1 MARAIWSGSLSFGLV
16 NVPVR
21 VMAAT
26 VDRDIHFHQVDQKSG
41 DRLRHRRVS
50 ERTGREVPS
59 ERVANGYEVS
69 SGHWVVLSNEELGA
83 AEPERSHTIDIEDFV
98 KLDEI
103 DPLQFERSYW
113 LTPVDQEGAKRSY
126 ALLRTAMERTG
137 RVAVGRFVM
146 RSREHLVAVRPL
158 QGALALHTM
167 LFGDQLVK
175 ASAVDGLPV
184 RVKAGDREVAA
195 AEQLI
200 DSLAA
205 KWDPS
210 SYRDRH
216 RDRVR
221 KIIDRKKNGEEITV
235 EEAPEPAAVLDL
247 MAALEQS
254 VAEAKAG
261 RRRSTKT
268 GSRATKAKAKRKS
281 A

>member
-1 MARAIWSGSLSFGLV
+1 MARAIWSGSVSFGLV

-21 VMAAT
+21 VMGAT

-41 DRLRHRRVS
+41 DRLRQRRVS

-59 ERVANGYEVS
+59 DRVANGFEVS
-69 SGHWVVLSNEELGA
+69 SGHWVVLSREELEA
-83 AEPERSHTIDIEDFV
+83 AEPERTHTIDVEDFV

-113 LTPVDQEGAKRSY
+113 LTPADQEGAKRSY

-137 RVAVGRFVM
+137 RVAIGRFVM
-146 RSREHLVAVRPL
+146 RSRERLVAVRPL

-167 LFGDQLVK
+167 LFGDELVK
-175 ASAVDGLPV
+175 ASKVEGLPV

-195 AEQLI
+195 AEKLI

-205 KWDPS
+205 DWDPS
-210 SYRDRH
+210 AYRDRH

-221 KIIDRKKNGEEITV
+221 KVIDQKAKGEEIV
-235 EEAPEPAAVLDL
+235 IEASPEPAAVLDL

-261 RRRSTKT
+261 RGKA
-268 GSRATKAKAKRKS
+268 RAKPKGRRKS

>member
-1 MARAIWSGSLSFGLV
+1 MARAIWSGSVSFGLV

-26 VDRDIHFHQVDQKSG
+26 VDKDIHFHQVDEKSG

-59 ERVANGYEVS
+59 ERIANGFEVS
-69 SGHWVVLSNEELGA
+69 SGHWVVLSSEELGA
-83 AEPERSHTIDIEDFV
+83 AEPERTHTIDIEDFV

-113 LTPVDQEGAKRSY
+113 LTPTDQEGAKRSY

-137 RVAVGRFVM
+137 RVAIGRFVM
-146 RSREHLVAVRPL
+146 RSRERLVAVRPL

-167 LFGDQLVK
+167 LFGDELVK
-175 ASAVDGLPV
+175 ASKVEGLPV

-195 AEQLI
+195 AVTLI
-200 DSLAA
+200 DSLATD
-205 KWDPS
+205 WDPS
-210 SYRDRH
+210 AYRDRH

-221 KIIDRKKNGEEITV
+221 KLIDQKAKGEEIVV
-235 EEAPEPAAVLDL
+235 EASPEPAAVLDL

-261 RRRSTKT
+261 RGRS
-268 GSRATKAKAKRKS
+268 KAKSRGKRKS

>member
-1 MARAIWSGSLSFGLV
+1 
-16 NVPVR
+16 
-21 VMAAT
+21 MAAT
-26 VDRDIHFHQVDQKSG
+26 VDRDIHFHQVDEKSG
-41 DRLRHRRVS
+41 DRLRQRRVS

-83 AEPERSHTIDIEDFV
+83 AEPERTHTIEIEDFV

-103 DPLQFERSYW
+103 DPLQFDRSYW
-113 LTPVDQEGAKRSY
+113 LTPAGQEGAKKSY
-126 ALLRTAMERTG
+126 ALLRVAMERTG
-137 RVAVGRFVM
+137 RVAIGRFVM

-167 LFGDQLVK
+167 LFGDELVN
-175 ASAVDGLPV
+175 ASKVEGLPV
-184 RVKAGDREVAA
+184 RVKAGDREVSA
-195 AEQLI
+195 AEKLI
-200 DSLAA
+200 DSLASE
-205 KWDPS
+205 WDPS

-216 RDRVR
+216 RARVR
-221 KIIDRKKNGEEITV
+221 KLIDTKSNGKEIVV

-254 VAEAKAG
+254 VAD
-261 RRRSTKT
+261 
-268 GSRATKAKAKRKS
+268 AKAKRGRSSKTKRKRKS

>member
-1 MARAIWSGSLSFGLV
+1 MPRAIWSGSVSFGLV

-41 DRLRHRRVS
+41 DRLRQRRVS

-59 ERVANGYEVS
+59 DRVANGYEVS
-69 SGHWVVLSNEELGA
+69 SGRWVVLSNEELAA
-83 AEPERSHTIDIEDFV
+83 AEPERTHTIEIEDFV
-98 KLDEI
+98 ELDEI
-103 DPLQFERSYW
+103 DPFQFERSYW
-113 LTPVDQEGAKRSY
+113 LTPAGQEGAKRSY
-126 ALLRTAMERTG
+126 ALLRVAMERTG
-137 RVAVGRFVM
+137 RVAIGRFVM

-167 LFGDQLVK
+167 LFGDELVK
-175 ASAVDGLPV
+175 ASKVEGLPV

-195 AEQLI
+195 AEKLI
-200 DSLAA
+200 DSLVTD
-205 KWDPS
+205 WDPS

-221 KIIDRKKNGEEITV
+221 KLIDRKSEGEEIVV

-254 VAEAKAG
+254 VADAKAS
-261 RRRSTKT
+261 RSK
-268 GSRATKAKAKRKS
+268 SKPKRKRKS